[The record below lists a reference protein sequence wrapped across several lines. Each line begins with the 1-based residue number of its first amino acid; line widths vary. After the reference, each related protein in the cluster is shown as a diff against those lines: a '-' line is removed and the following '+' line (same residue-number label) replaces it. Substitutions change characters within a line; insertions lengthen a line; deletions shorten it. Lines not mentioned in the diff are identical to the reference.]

1 MAKSFGSVAAV
12 TPLREIPV
20 VIESVTWVLS
30 LAKISIL
37 KLGVVPVFVGVENTF
52 LNRNVLYEFCPR
64 SLYKANQTVL
74 ESWPV
79 QARLSC
85 S

>member
-1 MAKSFGSVAAV
+1 MANSFVSIAAV

-20 VIESVTWVLS
+20 VIESVTEILL

-37 KLGVVPVFVGVENTF
+37 KLGVVPVFDGVENTF

-64 SLYKANQTVL
+64 SL
-74 ESWPV
+74 
-79 QARLSC
+79 
-85 S
+85 